1 MAYTHGTT
9 TWYSA
14 KELTQEAQA
23 LAKAAHCPECDAR
36 LVLHGYNLCVS
47 KEATS
52 IQATAKCR
60 RHTYRVTVTELL

>member
-1 MAYTHGTT
+1 MAYTHGST

-14 KELTQEAQA
+14 KEVTLEAQA
-23 LAKAAHCPECDAR
+23 LAKAAHCPDCDAR
-36 LVLHGYNLCVS
+36 LVLHDFDLCVG
-47 KEATS
+47 KEGAS